1 MYNDAAA
8 SQGGRAGT
16 YEQTTPMNGRPAWIS
31 TNGFYGIWWVP
42 AYQGWIFGS
51 ASSIG
56 GYFGG
61 IFPVSD
67 GENYDCPQ
75 STVTWNYY
83 DDESGF
89 VDAAAGDIVL
99 ECQAEG

>member
-1 MYNDAAA
+1 MFNDAAS

-31 TNGFYGIWWVP
+31 TNGWYGIWWVP
-42 AYQGWIFGS
+42 YYSGWIIGS

-56 GYFGG
+56 GNSGG
-61 IFPVSD
+61 VFPGSSGGD
-67 GENYDCPQ
+67 YDCPQ
-75 STVTWNYY
+75 SIVTWKYW
-83 DDESGF
+83 DGSGF
-89 VDAAAGDIVL
+89 VEAAAGDVVL